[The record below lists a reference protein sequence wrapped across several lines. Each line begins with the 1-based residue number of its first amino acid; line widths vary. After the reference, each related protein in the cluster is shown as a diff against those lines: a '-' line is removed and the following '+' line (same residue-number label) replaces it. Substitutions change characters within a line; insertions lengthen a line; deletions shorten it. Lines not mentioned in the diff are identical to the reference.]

1 MHLVYPL
8 LAFAAGSALAAQ
20 VALNGKLKAHLG
32 TPLQTTLV
40 SLVVGAVAAFV
51 LCLSLRYPWPSRSEL
66 AAVPWLG
73 WVGGLMGVFYLSAT
87 VVAAPRIGVAATFGL
102 VVAGQIVT
110 AMTMDHFGLLDVPVN
125 AVTGWKLLGAG
136 LVVAG
141 VVVLATAK

>member
-1 MHLVYPL
+1 MNPLYPL
-8 LAFAAGSALAAQ
+8 LALAAGSALAAQ

-40 SLVVGAVAAFV
+40 SLLVGSVAALV
-51 LCLSLRYPWPSRSEL
+51 LCLGLRYPWPSRAGL
-66 AAVPWLG
+66 AAIPWLG
-73 WVGGLMGVFYLSAT
+73 WIGGLMGVFYLSAT

-110 AMTMDHFGLLDVPVN
+110 ALVLDHFGLLDVPVN
-125 AVTGWKLLGAG
+125 PLTGWKLLGAG

-141 VVVLATAK
+141 VIVLATAK